1 MRTTPEDF
9 EVLKKHTGE
18 AAELMRLLGN
28 ANRLQLLCQI
38 AQGERSVGQ
47 LEEQLDIKQ
56 PALSQQLAE
65 LRKAGLVQTRRESRS
80 ILYSLGEGRI
90 RPLLEMLLVTFDVR
104 TAPVAESR
112 DNTGTST
119 NTPEN
124 AYVRA
129 GDAARFAR
137 LG

>member
-1 MRTTPEDF
+1 MNAAPKDF
-9 EVLKKHTGE
+9 ESLKQYAVE

-47 LEEQLDIKQ
+47 LEEQLDIRQ

-80 ILYSLGEGRI
+80 ILYSLGEGRV
-90 RPLLEMLLVTFDVR
+90 RPLLEMLLVTFGVR
-104 TAPVAESR
+104 TQPVTETRPQTTPAE
-112 DNTGTST
+112 N
-119 NTPEN
+119 PPLP
-124 AYVRA
+124 A
-129 GDAARFAR
+129 GDTARFAR

>member
-1 MRTTPEDF
+1 MITTPEEFDA
-9 EVLKKHTGE
+9 LKKYAGE
-18 AAELMRLLGN
+18 AAELLRLLGN

-65 LRKAGLVQTRRESRS
+65 LRRAGLVQTRRESRS
-80 ILYSLGEGRI
+80 ILYSLGEGRV
-90 RPLLEMLLVTFDVR
+90 RPLLEMLLVAFSVR
-104 TAPVAESR
+104 TAPAAEPR
-112 DNTGTST
+112 DPAS
-119 NTPEN
+119 TPEN
-124 AYVRA
+124 PYLRI

>member
-9 EVLKKHTGE
+9 EALQGHAGE

-38 AQGERSVGQ
+38 AQGEQSVGQ
-47 LEEQLDIKQ
+47 IEDQLDIKQ

-80 ILYSLGEGRI
+80 VLYSLGGEHVRL
-90 RPLLEMLLVTFDVR
+90 LLELLLVAFGVR
-104 TAPVAESR
+104 TPPANDAPGATMPVAAPAR
-112 DNTGTST
+112 Q
-119 NTPEN
+119 
-124 AYVRA
+124 A
-129 GDAARFAR
+129 GDSARFAR
-137 LG
+137 VEQ

>member
-9 EVLKKHTGE
+9 ETLKKHAGD

-65 LRKAGLVQTRRESRS
+65 LRKAGLVKTRRESRS
-80 ILYSLGEGRI
+80 ILYSLGEGRV
-90 RPLLEMLLVTFDVR
+90 RPLLDMLLVAFDVR
-104 TAPVAESR
+104 TMPVIESR
-112 DNTGTST
+112 EPASK
-119 NTPEN
+119 PEN
-124 AYVRA
+124 GHLLV

-137 LG
+137 VG

>member
-1 MRTTPEDF
+1 MNTTPEDF
-9 EVLKKHTGE
+9 ESLKQYAGE

-47 LEEQLDIKQ
+47 LEEQLDTRQ

-80 ILYSLGEGRI
+80 ILYSLGEGRV
-90 RPLLEMLLVTFDVR
+90 RPLLEMLLVTFNVK
-104 TAPVAESR
+104 AQPVTETRAQTIPAENIS
-112 DNTGTST
+112 
-119 NTPEN
+119 PP
-124 AYVRA
+124 A

>member
-1 MRTTPEDF
+1 MKTTPEDF
-9 EVLKKHTGE
+9 ETLKQHAGE

-80 ILYSLGEGRI
+80 ILYSLGEGRV
-90 RPLLEMLLVTFDVR
+90 RPLLDMLLVTFNV
-104 TAPVAESR
+104 TPPPVAQSR
-112 DNTGTST
+112 EPANK
-119 NTPEN
+119 PEN
-124 AYVRA
+124 GHFRA
-129 GDAARFAR
+129 GDTAQFAR

>member
-1 MRTTPEDF
+1 MNTTPEDF
-9 EVLKKHTGE
+9 EALKKHVGE

-28 ANRLQLLCQI
+28 ANRIQLLCQI

-80 ILYSLGEGRI
+80 ILYSLGEGRV
-90 RPLLEMLLVTFDVR
+90 RPLLEMLLVAFNVR

-112 DNTGTST
+112 EQAS
-119 NTPEN
+119 TPEN
-124 AYVRA
+124 PYLRV

>member
-1 MRTTPEDF
+1 MKTTPEDF
-9 EVLKKHTGE
+9 EALKQHVSE

-28 ANRLQLLCQI
+28 ANRIQLLCQI

-80 ILYSLGEGRI
+80 ILYSLGEGRV
-90 RPLLEMLLVTFDVR
+90 RPLLEMLLVAFNVR
-104 TAPVAESR
+104 TTPVAEPR
-112 DNTGTST
+112 EPAR
-119 NTPEN
+119 TPEN
-124 AYVRA
+124 PFLRV

>member
-9 EVLKKHTGE
+9 EALQEHASE

-38 AQGERSVGQ
+38 AQGEQSVGQ
-47 LEEQLDIKQ
+47 IEEQLDIKQ

-80 ILYSLGEGRI
+80 ILYSLGDGNVR
-90 RPLLEMLLVTFDVR
+90 RLLELLLVAFRVR
-104 TAPVAESR
+104 TLPQIETPAERAPVAAPASH
-112 DNTGTST
+112 
-119 NTPEN
+119 
-124 AYVRA
+124 A
-129 GDAARFAR
+129 GDSARFAR
-137 LG
+137 VER

>member
-1 MRTTPEDF
+1 MNTTPEDF
-9 EVLKKHTGE
+9 ESLKQYAGE
-18 AAELMRLLGN
+18 AAELMRLLSN

-80 ILYSLGEGRI
+80 ILYSLSEGRV
-90 RPLLEMLLVTFDVR
+90 RPLLEMLLVAFGVR
-104 TAPVAESR
+104 AQPVTETRPRAVPA
-112 DNTGTST
+112 DNVS
-119 NTPEN
+119 PP
-124 AYVRA
+124 A

>member
-1 MRTTPEDF
+1 MKTTPEDF
-9 EVLKKHTGE
+9 EALKRHVSE

-28 ANRLQLLCQI
+28 ANRIQLLCQI

-80 ILYSLGEGRI
+80 ILYSLGEGRV
-90 RPLLEMLLVTFDVR
+90 RPLLEMLLVAFNVR
-104 TAPVAESR
+104 TTPAAEPR
-112 DNTGTST
+112 EPAR
-119 NTPEN
+119 TPEN
-124 AYVRA
+124 PFLRV